1 MRRIAYRTGAALV
14 CVGVALHVP
23 DFLTMRPMGYRMAGM
38 PMSTAMGVGMVLLVV
53 GLAAAAWGLLPA
65 RAARRHDTPGSDT
78 AGHDAAAATDAARY
92 SALDGARL
100 SPAHRRLIA
109 VLTVALV
116 VDTMKPATLGFVVPG
131 MRAEYGLTA
140 GQAAM
145 LPLVAIAG
153 TVAGSLVWGA
163 LADVYGRRATI
174 LLSSLMYVATA
185 VCGFM
190 PSFGWNLVMCAAMGA
205 AAGGMLPT
213 VYALLS
219 ESVPASRRG
228 VLVVALSG
236 LGAALGYLVAS
247 GAASLLV
254 PVFSWRSL
262 WLLGVPTGAVL
273 LVLRRFVPES
283 PRYLIAVGRTGEA
296 AAVMARY
303 GIRPV
308 AGPTAPAATPA
319 VAQRGGLAAV
329 FAPAYLART
338 GTIVLYGLGWGIVNW
353 GFITFLPTFLTATGA
368 GTRAPT
374 LLFAS
379 SLFAVPATALAAV
392 LYARWSSRRTMV
404 CYAAATALVL
414 VAFAVVRPERPGA
427 GVPLVV
433 LTALLLT
440 AAGGMIAL
448 LAPYATEVYP
458 TGLRASGSGVA
469 AAAGKAGGLFG
480 PLLLT
485 SAPATAALALVSA
498 VPVVVAAL
506 VLWRAGAETAGRPLV
521 EAVTD
526 PSR

>member
-1 MRRIAYRTGAALV
+1 MKRLAYWLGAVLV
-14 CVGVALHVP
+14 CAGVALHVP
-23 DFLTMRPMGYRMAGM
+23 DYLTTASDGYRMVGM
-38 PMSTAMGVGMVLLVV
+38 PMSARMDVGMVLLVV
-53 GLAAAAWGLLPA
+53 GLAAAAWGLLPSGA
-65 RAARRHDTPGSDT
+65 LHRG
-78 AGHDAAAATDAARY
+78 AGPADAAVRY
-92 SALDGARL
+92 AALDTARL
-100 SPAHRRLIA
+100 SPAHRRLLA

-140 GQAAM
+140 GQSAV

-153 TVAGSLVWGA
+153 TVAGSLLWGA
-163 LADVYGRRATI
+163 LADLYGRRATI
-174 LLSSLMYVATA
+174 LLSALMYVATA

-190 PSFGWNLVMCAAMGA
+190 PSFGWNLVMCAAMGV

-213 VYALLS
+213 VYALMS

-228 VLVVALSG
+228 ALVVAQSG
-236 LGAALGYLVAS
+236 IGAALGYLVAS

-254 PVFSWRSL
+254 PAYSWRAL
-262 WLLGVPTGAVL
+262 WLLGVPTGLIL

-283 PRYLIAVGRTGEA
+283 PRYLLATGRADEA

-303 GIRPV
+303 GIRTAPV
-308 AGPTAPAATPA
+308 APGRPAAPVPA
-319 VAQRGGLAAV
+319 VPRGGLAAV
-329 FAPAYLART
+329 FAAAYRVQT
-338 GTIVLYGLGWGIVNW
+338 GAIVLFGLGWGIVNW
-353 GFITFLPTFLTATGA
+353 GFITFLPTFLTAAGA

-374 LLFAS
+374 LLFVS
-379 SLFAVPATALAAV
+379 SLFAVPATLLAAV

-404 CYAAATALVL
+404 CYALATAVVL
-414 VAFAVVRPERPGA
+414 VGFAVARPERPGA
-427 GVPLVV
+427 GGALIA

-458 TGLRASGSGVA
+458 TELRASGSGVA

-485 SAPATAALALVSA
+485 SAPRIAGLALVSA
-498 VPVVVAAL
+498 VPVVVAAV
-506 VLWRAGAETAGRPLV
+506 VLWRSGAETAGRPLV
-521 EAVTD
+521 EAAAE
-526 PSR
+526 SNR